1 MTTQRPHTGGVK
13 RAMALPTK
21 PLEKLQCADCGK
33 PFLPKIYYQRY
44 CSTVCRT
51 TAYWRRRLAK
61 AG

>member
-1 MTTQRPHTGGVK
+1 
-13 RAMALPTK
+13 MALPTK